1 MRFADALVFIGG
13 LAAASAREN
22 LCFTAH
28 EKAALYCREAP
39 VVGPLAVY
47 DDTESPQRTRTAFY
61 SKRGQLC
68 NSARACR
75 CAKIGSRA
83 CCCGGG
89 AKLLPVHV
97 MEANS
102 DLPRPMAIALG
113 LVLLAIPAAVR
124 RWNRIRRLSATP
136 AAPMHPR
143 HAAACHSSADPLQG

>member
-1 MRFADALVFIGG
+1 MRYADALVFIGG

-28 EKAALYCREAP
+28 EKTALYCREAP

-89 AKLLPVHV
+89 AMGGGGRSFCSPH
-97 MEANS
+97 
-102 DLPRPMAIALG
+102 
-113 LVLLAIPAAVR
+113 LVDVT
-124 RWNRIRRLSATP
+124 SAGGSV
-136 AAPMHPR
+136 
-143 HAAACHSSADPLQG
+143 ACGESEGYGAGDD